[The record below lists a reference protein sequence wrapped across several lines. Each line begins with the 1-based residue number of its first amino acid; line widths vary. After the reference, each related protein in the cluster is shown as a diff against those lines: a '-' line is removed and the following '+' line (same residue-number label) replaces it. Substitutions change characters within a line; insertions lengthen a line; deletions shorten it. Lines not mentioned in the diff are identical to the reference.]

1 MDSFAERL
9 RLAHVWAQL
18 VCNNVMTSLQ
28 PCLTRRW
35 MHVQPLRCWWET
47 S

>member
-1 MDSFAERL
+1 MYSFAEQL
-9 RLAHVWAQL
+9 QLAHVWAQL
-18 VCNNVMTSLQ
+18 VCNDVMTSLQ

-35 MHVQPLRCWWET
+35 MQPLRYWWET